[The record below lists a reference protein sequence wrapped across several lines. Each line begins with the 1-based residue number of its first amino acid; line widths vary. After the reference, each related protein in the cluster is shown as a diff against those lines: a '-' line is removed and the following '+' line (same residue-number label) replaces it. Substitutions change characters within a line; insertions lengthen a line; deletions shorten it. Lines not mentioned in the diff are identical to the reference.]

1 MIQFGSCSDK
11 YAIIMIIM
19 KQSQNSDNNNLSQ
32 SQYLLIKMMNM
43 SDQEYVLN
51 TILCEH
57 STNILQR
64 Q

>member
-11 YAIIMIIM
+11 YAIIMVIL
-19 KQSQNSDNNNLSQ
+19 KQSQNNDNNNLSQ
-32 SQYLLIKMMNM
+32 SQHLLINMMNM
-43 SDQEYVLN
+43 LDQEYVLN

-57 STNILQR
+57 STIILQR

>member
-1 MIQFGSCSDK
+1 
-11 YAIIMIIM
+11 M
-19 KQSQNSDNNNLSQ
+19 KQSQNNDDNNLSQ

-43 SDQEYVLN
+43 LDQEYVLN